1 MPMKDPLSIAA
12 RNVAY
17 TTESNK
23 RVAAEADLRAKV
35 AAREAATAAV
45 RAAFTSP
52 QGFYNQLVAR
62 RTALKAAADK
72 AVADATTPTAAQTKA
87 AERCGGCADESARG
101 A

>member
-1 MPMKDPLSIAA
+1 MPPI
-12 RNVAY
+12 
-17 TTESNK
+17 TTE
-23 RVAAEADLRAKV
+23 VEQAVHGGADLRAKV

-72 AVADATTPTAAQTKA
+72 VVADATTPTAAQTTA
-87 AERCGGCADESARG
+87 AENAAKALTAAEMAQGQPGGIV
-101 A
+101 